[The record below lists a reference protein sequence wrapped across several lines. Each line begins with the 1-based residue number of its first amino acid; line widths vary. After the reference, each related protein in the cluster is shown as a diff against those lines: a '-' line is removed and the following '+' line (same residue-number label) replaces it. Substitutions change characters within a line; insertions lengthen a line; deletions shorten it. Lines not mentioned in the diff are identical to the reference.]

1 MTNSYLGLEKIPFG
15 ASSVAVTA
23 YRLSQ
28 LLRSELEGALAVQGE
43 LSLIEWRICLG
54 LSEASTVSQ
63 KELVQF
69 TRMQQAQ
76 VSRALVLLE
85 ERSLIVSTSSKQ
97 DRRSKLY
104 SLTELGSKYLK
115 RNLPI
120 VLEFCETIDAALSPP
135 EIELYM
141 QLSERIAR
149 VAIENA
155 KQTDGQNN
163 AATASM

>member
-1 MTNSYLGLEKIPFG
+1 MPNSHLDLENVPFG
-15 ASSVAVTA
+15 ASKVAVTA

-28 LLRSELEGALAVQGE
+28 LLRSQLEGALALQGE

-76 VSRALVLLE
+76 VSRALVQLE
-85 ERSLIVSTSSKQ
+85 ERSLIASTGSKQ

-104 SLTELGSKYLK
+104 SLTERGSKHLE

-120 VLEFCETIDAALSPP
+120 VVEFCETIDSALSPA
-135 EIELYM
+135 EIDLYM

-149 VAIENA
+149 VAIENSRQA
-155 KQTDGQNN
+155 DGQDTT
-163 AATASM
+163 ATASV